1 MKVMN
6 VLELKSD
13 LLHLIDKINDKSI
26 LNAVRTILSKQAEKS
41 TDWWDM
47 VNEEDKKAIKE
58 GLEQLDKGDFLT
70 RSQVRSKIKEK
81 FNF

>member
-1 MKVMN
+1 MN